1 MKLLSLEPES
11 SASANSAM
19 PAYPLTKHRPVKR
32 WCEER
37 ESNPY
42 GVNHTPL
49 KRARLPVPPPSHRTD
64 RRPTVKLTVNRQ
76 RIDYT
81 RFHGVCQGVFRKY
94 LRQWAFTF
102 SAVPNSSAI
111 PAISGGACPH
121 VPGVSCPWLNFF
133 ASIPPDPRSQS
144 ALPTPGKG
152 AFQLSLPGAVAP
164 GTPATAPGAI
174 LCTGRFS
181 GISRQDCAAGLARMG
196 IACNFESCY
205 KFPNI

>member
-121 VPGVSCPWLNFF
+121 IPGVSCPWLNFLVPH
-133 ASIPPDPRSQS
+133 PPAPLPRWGRGRF
-144 ALPTPGKG
+144 L
-152 AFQLSLPGAVAP
+152 LSLQGASPLASPRLRRERHCLPDSFSAP
-164 GTPATAPGAI
+164 EGG
-174 LCTGRFS
+174 LCPTSPVR
-181 GISRQDCAAGLARMG
+181 LAVG
-196 IACNFESCY
+196 
-205 KFPNI
+205 

>member
-11 SASANSAM
+11 SASASSAM

-64 RRPTVKLTVNRQ
+64 RRSTVKLTVNRQ
-76 RIDYT
+76 RINYT

-102 SAVPNSSAI
+102 SAVPNC
-111 PAISGGACPH
+111 PADPGLWGCPAPSDSGGGAPFCYQK
-121 VPGVSCPWLNFF
+121 
-133 ASIPPDPRSQS
+133 IS
-144 ALPTPGKG
+144 ALYREGGSQGVWGDRGEMKLSVAMRRAARRRRLRWFSPPPGRGKDM
-152 AFQLSLPGAVAP
+152 LPGM
-164 GTPATAPGAI
+164 GTNK
-174 LCTGRFS
+174 LCQGRV
-181 GISRQDCAAGLARMG
+181 IR
-196 IACNFESCY
+196 
-205 KFPNI
+205 